1 KFFLIQFYNKN
12 VPFCMF
18 FSQKKTADRYFVD
31 SLSSC
36 HVQEVFFFVEK
47 IYSSGF
53 QLGPPSSQ
61 EKVITLV

>member
-31 SLSSC
+31 NLEPAVKPAHFLLIKPLC
-36 HVQEVFFFVEK
+36 
-47 IYSSGF
+47 
-53 QLGPPSSQ
+53 LL
-61 EKVITLV
+61 KVTLQ